1 MKFIFVAFI
10 DKETKRDV
18 DKTSL
23 NIFDCPSA
31 FSTRGITEGHYI
43 TNHKFNL

>member
-1 MKFIFVAFI
+1 MKFIFVVLI
-10 DKETKRDV
+10 NKETKKKKKKHV

-31 FSTRGITEGHYI
+31 FLTRGIA
-43 TNHKFNL
+43 